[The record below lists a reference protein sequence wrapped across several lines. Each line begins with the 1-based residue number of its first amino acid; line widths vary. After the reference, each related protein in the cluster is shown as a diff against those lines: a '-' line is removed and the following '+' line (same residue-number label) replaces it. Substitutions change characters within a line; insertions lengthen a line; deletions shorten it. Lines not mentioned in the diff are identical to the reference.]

1 MEAIWAGLR
10 AVISFILNMV
20 QYLVFGSVIV
30 SWLNADRDNP
40 VVRLIHQTT
49 EPMFR
54 PLRKFTNKIPG
65 PLDWA
70 PMVVLMIIIFLQAV
84 IARL

>member
-1 MEAIWAGLR
+1 MDAIWAGLK
-10 AVISFILNMV
+10 VVFNLVLNMV
-20 QYLVFGSVIV
+20 QYLVIGSVLI
-30 SWLNADRDNP
+30 SWLNADPNHP

-54 PLRKFTNKIPG
+54 PLRKVTSKIPG

-70 PMVVLMIIIFLQAV
+70 PMAVLMVIVFLQVVLG
-84 IARL
+84 RL